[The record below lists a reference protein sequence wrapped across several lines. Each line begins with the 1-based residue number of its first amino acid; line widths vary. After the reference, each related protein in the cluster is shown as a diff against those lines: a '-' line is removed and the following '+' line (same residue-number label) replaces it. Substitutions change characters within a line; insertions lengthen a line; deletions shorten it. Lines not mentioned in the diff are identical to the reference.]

1 MTELYPAEIYPAE
14 SFEPRAP
21 SFFTKGDGLARPRQ
35 AQSLETTRDLAA
47 EVFQPILQTTAD
59 QGKLITGYGEQLA
72 DLEDFVGTGV
82 TTPIHSS
89 TGGSDLVTF
98 PDKGMQIVNTLTDTG
113 SWDSGIPAF
122 QQAAEKDWIGPG
134 PFYGTVDFAFLRGG
148 RDTPTPMEVVRIIT
162 GGDSGLFDV
171 RSWFLGLYVYDLPNA
186 RMVKYWD
193 SGDLK
198 SILTSQRRRYH
209 IGTGMTQTAA
219 NDQLLAIATLQL
231 APGAAQGTR
240 SIGCIHLTGISEQ
253 AGTIPQ
259 AQHATL
265 AHQSTL
271 PATVAMSAFTWNLN
285 RLMWGAIG
293 GSAT

>member
-1 MTELYPAEIYPAE
+1 MTSPDGWTSSYNPGWADMEDMAAQVGEVLKNVKKKTEDNGELIL
-14 SFEPRAP
+14 
-21 SFFTKGDGLARPRQ
+21 GHGQ
-35 AQSLETTRDLAA
+35 QLE
-47 EVFQPILQTTAD
+47 
-59 QGKLITGYGEQLA
+59 

-89 TGGSDLVTF
+89 TGGLDLVTF
-98 PDKGMQIVNTLTDTG
+98 PDKMMQLVTTFTDTG
-113 SWDSGIPAF
+113 MWDSEIPAF
-122 QQAAEKDWIGPG
+122 RQEVEKDWLGSG
-134 PFYGTVDFAFLRGG
+134 PFYGTADFAFIRGG

-171 RSWFLGLYVYDLPNA
+171 RSWFLGLYVYDQPNS

-193 SGDLK
+193 AGDIK
-198 SILTSQRRRYH
+198 SVLTSQRRRYH

-219 NDQLLAIATLQL
+219 NDHLLAIATLQL
-231 APGAAQGTR
+231 APGAAQSAR
-240 SIGCIHLTGISEQ
+240 SIGGIRLTGISEQ
-253 AGTIPQ
+253 AGTVPQ

-271 PATVAMSAFTWNLN
+271 PAAVPMSAFNWRLD

-293 GSAT
+293 GTAT